1 MVDKLEITI
10 DVIIHAT
17 EDISK
22 IFQSFNNILEIDEES
37 FIITETEGYF
47 ENPIIML
54 NAKLVKKQAKAFMK
68 KFLKLL
74 SINQINQ
81 LIEEIEERTADS
93 KFHLRLDK
101 QELVNGKLELS
112 EKDTVKIKIHTPIY
126 NKKDTIKNFSE
137 IFQSQLD

>member
-22 IFQSFNNILEIDEES
+22 IFQSFNDILEIEEES
-37 FIITETEGYF
+37 FSITETTGYY

-54 NAKLVKKQAKAFMK
+54 NTKLVKKQAKSFMK

-74 SINQINQ
+74 SSNQINQ
-81 LIEEIEERTADS
+81 LIEEIEERIADS

-101 QELVNGKLELS
+101 QELIKGVVVLS
-112 EKDTVKIKIHTPIY
+112 EKDTIKIRIHTPIY
-126 NKKDTIKNFSE
+126 NKKESIRKFSE
-137 IFQSQLD
+137 VFQVVN

>member
-22 IFQSFNNILEIDEES
+22 IFQSFSDVLEIEEES
-37 FIITETEGYF
+37 FAITETTGYY

-54 NAKLVKKQAKAFMK
+54 NAKLVKKQAKSFME

-74 SINQINQ
+74 SKNQINQ
-81 LIEEIEERTADS
+81 LIEEIEERIADS

-101 QELVNGKLELS
+101 QELIKGVVVLS
-112 EKDTVKIKIHTPIY
+112 EKDTIKIRIHTPIY
-126 NKKDTIKNFSE
+126 NKKESIRKFSE
-137 IFQSQLD
+137 VFQVVN

>member
-1 MVDKLEITI
+1 MIDKLEITI

-22 IFQSFNNILEIDEES
+22 IFQSFNDILEIEEES
-37 FIITETEGYF
+37 FAITETTGYY

-54 NAKLVKKQAKAFMK
+54 NAKLVKKQAKLFME

-74 SINQINQ
+74 SRNQINQ

-101 QELVNGKLELS
+101 QELIKGVVVLS
-112 EKDTVKIKIHTPIY
+112 EKDTIKIRIHTPIY
-126 NKKDTIKNFSE
+126 NKKESIRKFSE
-137 IFQSQLD
+137 VFQVVN

>member
-1 MVDKLEITI
+1 MIDKLEITI
-10 DVIIHAT
+10 DVIVHAT

-22 IFQSFNNILEIDEES
+22 IFQSFYDILEIEEES
-37 FIITETEGYF
+37 FAITETTGYY

-54 NAKLVKKQAKAFMK
+54 NAKLVKKQAKSFME

-74 SINQINQ
+74 SSNQINQ

-101 QELVNGKLELS
+101 QELIKGTLVLS
-112 EKDTVKIKIHTPIY
+112 EKDTIKIKIYTPIY
-126 NKKDTIKNFSE
+126 NKKETIEKFSE
-137 IFQSQLD
+137 VFQLVN